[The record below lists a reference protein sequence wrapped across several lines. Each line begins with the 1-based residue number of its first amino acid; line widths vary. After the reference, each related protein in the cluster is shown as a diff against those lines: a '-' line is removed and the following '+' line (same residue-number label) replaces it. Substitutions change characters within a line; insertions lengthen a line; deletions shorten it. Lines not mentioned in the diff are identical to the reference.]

1 MSLVAREA
9 WLPVDMASSP
19 KRADPPRGLPHAS
32 PSGASD
38 ASAEDWV
45 VAMHSADDASGSAV
59 RRPRCILMKSC
70 YFHRRMLCHLSL
82 QYPLNSQGF
91 NLCLFC
97 IKSSTRIFPLIPIQ
111 RFCTASPGCL
121 FYRLQFSVQYMS
133 LSHQES
139 FILLSSTNAKNFVAL
154 HLGIDSMQ
162 RP

>member
-59 RRPRCILMKSC
+59 RRPRCIVMKSC

-82 QYPLNSQGF
+82 QYPFEFSG
-91 NLCLFC
+91 
-97 IKSSTRIFPLIPIQ
+97 IQ
-111 RFCTASPGCL
+111 
-121 FYRLQFSVQYMS
+121 SVS
-133 LSHQES
+133 LLHQEQHAHIPSDPDPKILHCIAWLS
-139 FILLSSTNAKNFVAL
+139 FLSSTVFRSVHVIESSRVFYFAFQ
-154 HLGIDSMQ
+154 H
-162 RP
+162 